1 MNKRWLGFAGAAA
14 LILGVLLAWLYYV
27 PEPPETGATDAVM
40 ESMKED
46 LEQSARRVEEIA
58 AAVRKEVTSI
68 RGKVN
73 SQVNSLPADDI
84 ALGLN
89 DELARFRGVAVSS
102 PGLDGP

>member
-1 MNKRWLGFAGAAA
+1 M
-14 LILGVLLAWLYYV
+14 

-73 SQVNSLPADDI
+73 SQVNSLPVDDV
-84 ALGLN
+84 ARGLN
-89 DELARFRGVAVSS
+89 DELARFRGVAV
-102 PGLDGP
+102 GPARMEGP